1 MSMMPNAAVTP
12 DGHEWV
18 PSTLGHGDYQCKWCL
33 ITNRE
38 AHAIGELD
46 KSCPN
51 RPKSAVA
58 VQIGGNHYKQMA
70 IQPLEL
76 GYANQYDAPIYSAIK
91 YVSRHRA
98 KDGLEGLKKARHCV
112 QFALE
117 MLTKY
122 GHRACLNVIPMEVYI
137 EKNGFTGLEA
147 LILMDLHVFSVMKT
161 DFYDPGASLIVQ
173 KINALIAEAYGAEN
187 V

>member
-1 MSMMPNAAVTP
+1 MTSAI
-12 DGHEWV
+12 
-18 PSTLGHGDYQCKWCL
+18 STQ
-33 ITNRE
+33 
-38 AHAIGELD
+38 
-46 KSCPN
+46 
-51 RPKSAVA
+51 V
-58 VQIGGNHYKQMA
+58 GGNHYKSMA

-112 QFALE
+112 QFAAE
-117 MLTKY
+117 MREKWGDALCKD
-122 GHRACLNVIPMEVYI
+122 LIPMQDYI
-137 EKNGFTGLEA
+137 KANGFDGTEA
-147 LILMDLHVFSVMKT
+147 NILMDLHQFGLVAWSRPTVSA
-161 DFYDPGASLIVQ
+161 DFIIQ